1 MQLVA
6 ILVFSAVSRR
16 ALLQSVPTAA
26 AAATFA
32 AAPTSAALSP
42 QRPPA
47 VTALTAAAP
56 PSAGVEFWSG
66 LLAGAVQKTAKE
78 LLLHPLDTAKARLQF
93 SSRRRALG
101 ELFEA
106 PYAGLAPALISGA
119 PAASAFFA
127 VKDAT
132 KRGVEGL
139 QLGKSETTLLAVLCA
154 NVAYWGIKNPS
165 EVLKVRRQAGVA
177 GETLEAASTLWRAE
191 GLGGFYSS
199 AGPNYAYSTPV
210 DVTKFLLY
218 EQLKTQVRRRPRATP
233 RLRRGP
239 SSVPVPSS
247 SSTPHSARRT
257 SVPRQIKAGRNG
269 ASLSP
274 LEAAVGGAI
283 SASTAQAIATPLDV
297 ARVRIMTADGAPSG
311 GVVGTVRTIV
321 AEEGVSALYTG
332 VAPKVARALC
342 SGAIQFS
349 TYEATKRWA
358 VGFLTRNYPGL

>member
-1 MQLVA
+1 MAQKFPVLRRPASSMQLAA
-6 ILVFSAVSRR
+6 IAVFAAISRR

-47 VTALTAAAP
+47 VTRLTAAVAPSGGVTTLTAAA

-78 LLLHPLDTAKARLQF
+78 LLLHPLDTAKARLQV

-139 QLGKSETTLLAVLCA
+139 QLGKSETTLLAVVCA

-165 EVLKVRRQAGVA
+165 EILKVRRQAGVA
-177 GETLEAASTLWRAE
+177 GETLEAASALWRAE

-218 EQLKTQVRRRPRATP
+218 EQIKTQARRPPARPLRARLQRPP
-233 RLRRGP
+233 RR
-239 SSVPVPSS
+239 
-247 SSTPHSARRT
+247 
-257 SVPRQIKAGRNG
+257 
-269 ASLSP
+269 
-274 LEAAVGGAI
+274 
-283 SASTAQAIATPLDV
+283 
-297 ARVRIMTADGAPSG
+297 
-311 GVVGTVRTIV
+311 
-321 AEEGVSALYTG
+321 
-332 VAPKVARALC
+332 C
-342 SGAIQFS
+342 
-349 TYEATKRWA
+349 
-358 VGFLTRNYPGL
+358 